1 MTTWIDYD
9 TLAPQSICHRSPS
22 SSSRDGGSQANLH
35 IDKLARKTGQ
45 TQANLQTSLEIQL
58 QPTVSCLMCE
68 THGTKSHHDTPT
80 RAHE

>member
-1 MTTWIDYD
+1 MIP
-9 TLAPQSICHRSPS
+9 LPLKSICHS
-22 SSSRDGGSQANLH
+22 SSSRDGGSQANSH

-45 TQANLQTSLEIQL
+45 TRANLQTSLEIQL
-58 QPTVSCLMCE
+58 QPTVSCLMYE